1 MEWMIHEL
9 AARAGVSSRTL
20 RHYDHIGLVA
30 PTRVGANGYR
40 YYGPDAVV
48 RLQRVLLMRRLGMG
62 LSAIARV
69 LSEEVDQERELAAHV
84 AELEAERDR
93 VDRRIRA
100 VRHTL
105 EALRS
110 GAEPHMDVM
119 LDGFNDRFE
128 DEVVARWGEKA
139 FRASHDW
146 WHGKSLAE
154 QRAWKREVDD
164 LVAAWVDTHRSGAGP
179 ASERARAM
187 AARHVEWLSGI
198 PGTPTAEGDRE
209 RSIAM
214 VRGLGDLYADDPA
227 FTDTYDGP
235 EGAAF
240 VRDALHEYA
249 RTAM

>member
-1 MEWMIHEL
+1 MIHEL
-9 AARAGVSSRTL
+9 AARAGVTSRTL
-20 RHYDHIGLVA
+20 RHYDRVGLVT

-40 YYGPDAVV
+40 YYGPDAVA

-62 LSAIARV
+62 LSAIAQV
-69 LSEEVDQERELAAHV
+69 LSDEVDQEQGLMDHV

-93 VDRRIRA
+93 IDRRIRA

-110 GAEPHMDVM
+110 GAEPQMDVM
-119 LDGFNDRFE
+119 LNGFNDHFE
-128 DEVVARWGEKA
+128 EDVVERWGEDA
-139 FRASHDW
+139 FRAGNDW

-154 QRAWKREVDD
+154 QRAWKKDQD
-164 LVAAWVDTHRSGAGP
+164 ALVAAWIDTHRSGVGP
-179 ASERARAM
+179 ASERAQAM

-214 VRGLGDLYADDPA
+214 VRGLGDLYVDDPA
-227 FTDTYDGP
+227 FRPTYDGL
-235 EGAAF
+235 EGAVF

-249 RTAM
+249 RTIM